1 LLREQV
7 AGYYDAKTKTVN
19 LLDWIDADQQ
29 RPVLAHELTHALQDQ
44 FIGLEK
50 WMKAGDADLDEKKEL
65 TAADFEND
73 EISEARQAVVEGQAM
88 VVLVDYMLEPTG
100 QSLLASP
107 QIADALK
114 EGMLV
119 GSDDSPQFRSAPVF
133 IKEELTFPYR
143 YGLDFETELLRSGG
157 NERAFA
163 ATLTNPP
170 RTSRQI
176 MEPKTYLSGES
187 IEPMRLPDFQRDF
200 KNYERFDVGAMG
212 EFDVAILIDQYAG
225 TDVSHNLYPHWRGG
239 YYYAARPKGDPAAPL
254 AILYVSRWSNH
265 EQASAF
271 AAIYAQYL
279 AKRYKHVQEI
289 LDDQKA
295 GMDNP
300 QKLDSLTGTHT
311 WLTEEGP
318 VVIAVE
324 DNNVFITESLDQPTT
339 EHLEQEL
346 FGAFVA
352 VKK

>member
-1 LLREQV
+1 
-7 AGYYDAKTKTVN
+7 
-19 LLDWIDADQQ
+19 
-29 RPVLAHELTHALQDQ
+29 
-44 FIGLEK
+44 
-50 WMKAGDADLDEKKEL
+50 
-65 TAADFEND
+65 
-73 EISEARQAVVEGQAM
+73 
-88 VVLVDYMLEPTG
+88 
-100 QSLLASP
+100 
-107 QIADALK
+107 
-114 EGMLV
+114 
-119 GSDDSPQFRSAPVF
+119 
-133 IKEELTFPYR
+133 
-143 YGLDFETELLRSGG
+143 
-157 NERAFA
+157 
-163 ATLTNPP
+163 
-170 RTSRQI
+170 
-176 MEPKTYLSGES
+176 
-187 IEPMRLPDFQRDF
+187 MRLPDFQRDF

-265 EQASAF
+265 EKASAF

-324 DNNVFITESLDQPTT
+324 DNNVFITESLDRPTT